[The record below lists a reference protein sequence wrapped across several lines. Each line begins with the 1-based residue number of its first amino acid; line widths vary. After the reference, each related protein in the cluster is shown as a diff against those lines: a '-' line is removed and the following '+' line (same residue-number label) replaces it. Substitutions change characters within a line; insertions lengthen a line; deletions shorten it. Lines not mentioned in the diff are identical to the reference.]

1 MRGLAAA
8 ISVAVAVGL
17 AGITIPASA
26 HDPTAVSVE
35 RDVVYRTV
43 DGESLRADV
52 YLPADSGDERPVVL
66 LVHGGGWSR
75 GDRTEHEEQGR
86 LLAEAGF
93 VAVSVDYRFAP
104 AHRYPAAVD
113 DVQAAVRW
121 LRKKAQRNAY
131 GIDPNRIGA
140 LGGSAGGHLV
150 GLLAV
155 LGEGRLD
162 RRARVAAVVAWSGP
176 MDLARAAAHIDVG
189 DVLILGDA
197 LMAFLGCSPG
207 SCNDETAW
215 DASPLTHVDGSD
227 APMLLVN
234 SENELIPLRLV
245 QPMADALDAAG
256 VDNRLLTLPGNRHS
270 GQFAPD
276 VWDDTLSFLQEQLKP

>member
-1 MRGLAAA
+1 M
-8 ISVAVAVGL
+8 GL
-17 AGITIPASA
+17 AGITIPANAQESLSV
-26 HDPTAVSVE
+26 TVE

-43 DGESLRADV
+43 DAEPLRADV
-52 YLPADSGDERPVVL
+52 YLPAEDGDDRPAVL

-75 GDRTEHEEQGR
+75 GDRKEHEEQGR

-104 AHRYPAAVD
+104 EHPYPAAVD

-121 LRKKAQRNAY
+121 LRKKAQRNTY
-131 GIDPNRIGA
+131 GIDPDRIGA
-140 LGGSAGGHLV
+140 LGSSAGGHLV

-197 LMAFLGCSPG
+197 LMEFLVCSPG
-207 SCNDETAW
+207 NCNDEIAW
-215 DASPLTHVDGSD
+215 EASPLTHVDATD
-227 APMLLVN
+227 TPMLLVN
-234 SENELIPLRLV
+234 SEQELVPLRLV

-276 VWDDTLSFLQEQLKP
+276 VWDDTLAFLEEHLEPTPLP

>member
-1 MRGLAAA
+1 MRGLAAG
-8 ISVAVAVGL
+8 ISVATAVGL
-17 AGITIPASA
+17 AAITIPANAQES
-26 HDPTAVSVE
+26 PAVTVE

-43 DGESLRADV
+43 DAEPLGADV
-52 YLPADSGDERPVVL
+52 YLPSEDGDDRPAVL

-75 GDRTEHEEQGR
+75 GDRMEHEEQGH

-104 AHRYPAAVD
+104 AHPYPAAVD

-131 GIDPNRIGA
+131 GIDPDRIGA
-140 LGGSAGGHLV
+140 LGSSAGGHLV

-197 LMAFLGCSPG
+197 LMEFLVCSPG
-207 SCNDETAW
+207 NCNDETAW
-215 DASPLTHVDGSD
+215 EASPLTHVDATD

-234 SENELIPLRLV
+234 SEQELVPLRLV
-245 QPMADALDAAG
+245 QPMPDALAAAG
-256 VDNRLLTLPGNRHS
+256 VDHRLLTLPGNRHS
-270 GQFAPD
+270 GQFALD
-276 VWDDTLSFLQEQLKP
+276 VWDDTLSFLEEHLEP

>member
-1 MRGLAAA
+1 MATAP
-8 ISVAVAVGL
+8 GL
-17 AGITIPASA
+17 AGITIPANA
-26 HDPTAVSVE
+26 QEPAAARVE

-43 DGESLRADV
+43 DAEPLRADV
-52 YLPADSGDERPVVL
+52 YLPADGGDDRPAVL

-75 GDRTEHEEQGR
+75 GDRREHEEQGR
-86 LLAEAGF
+86 LLADAGF

-104 AHRYPAAVD
+104 AHPYPAAVD

-131 GIDPNRIGA
+131 GIDPDRIGA
-140 LGGSAGGHLV
+140 LGSSAGGHLV

-162 RRARVAAVVAWSGP
+162 RRARVAAVAAWSGP

-197 LMAFLGCSPG
+197 LMEFLGCLPG
-207 SCNDETAW
+207 SCNDATAW
-215 DASPLTHVDGSD
+215 DASPLTHVDESD

-234 SENELIPLRLV
+234 SKNELVPLRLV
-245 QPMADALDAAG
+245 QPMADALTAAG

-276 VWDDTLSFLQEQLKP
+276 VWDDTLAFLEEHLKP